1 MAFDWDKITDRLG
14 SFGENVGS
22 TLKGIFGAR
31 NERMVK
37 RLEPIVLKINQLESW
52 AKGLSAEQFQQQ
64 TAIYKAQV
72 AKGEKTL
79 EDLIPEAFALVREA
93 AVRTLGMRHYDVQLV
108 GGMILHEGK
117 IAEMM
122 TGEGKTLVA
131 TLPLYLNALS
141 GQTVYL
147 VTVNDYLARRDAA
160 WMGPI
165 YDYMGVAVA
174 SIQSDMAPWE
184 RQPVYLC
191 DIVYG
196 TNNEFGFDY
205 LRDNMKSRVEDQ
217 VQKNL
222 FFAIV
227 DEVDSILIDEA
238 RTPLI
243 ISGPAADTSDKY
255 ALADEIARKLEK
267 DVHFEVKEKERSVAL
282 LELGIETAE
291 KLVGVPSFF
300 VPPHE
305 DWLHFI
311 ENALRAHHLN
321 RRDTEYVVEGDEV
334 IIVDEFT
341 GRKMTGRR
349 WSDGLHQA
357 VETKEGLKVKQEN
370 QTLATI
376 TLQNYFRMF
385 KKLSGMT
392 GTALTEAGEFHK
404 IYKLD
409 VVSIPTNMP
418 LARQDHEDVVY
429 RTAPE
434 KWKAIG
440 NEIADM
446 HAKGQPVLV
455 GTTSIEKS
463 ETVSKLLAGRGI
475 PHEVLN
481 AKNHEREAT
490 IVARAGERGAVT
502 VATNMAGRGTD
513 IKLGG
518 NFEHRLEEA
527 LKTAGL
533 TLGDPEKLAEID
545 AVRKQ
550 VREQCDKDE
559 QEVLGLGGL
568 YVLGT
573 ERHESR
579 RIDNQ
584 LRGRTGRQG
593 NVGKSRFFLSLED
606 DLMRIFYRDW
616 VKNAMEKLGMTEDTP
631 IESGMVTR
639 AIGRAQKKVEDRNFE
654 QRRSLLEYDEV
665 MNGQRKEVYG
675 TRQDVLERIELREK
689 VEMMLGRVV
698 ERHARVVH
706 LQDTEGFGTWFQRSF
721 GFEVDAQIAAD
732 VTAKTGDFRPAT
744 KSVLD
749 HYAGRETEVT
759 PDVMRQVE
767 RYLLLKA
774 LDDKWR
780 DHLLAID
787 SLKAGIGLRGYAQV
801 DPKTEYK
808 REGYQLFEKLLMAI
822 EDEVTGLILRIQ
834 VEPGAVARP
843 AGAPAPRYISPMGP
857 GRSPGNP
864 ALKEGTIPPAAA
876 PKDPSAAG
884 APPPSATPQPGSPG
898 GDGAPSPR
906 PGPTGGSGPGPGQGA
921 GLAAAPGTPGANRPP
936 APAAPPRRLAG
947 PAYVP
952 ASQQFDLARRQQ
964 AQAREQQQAAARE
977 LSGAAPSAPAPAAGA
992 PAAPAKAAAKAAASA
1007 QRVLTPKDLEGI
1019 GRNDV
1024 CPCGSGQKF
1033 KKCHGRDL

>member
-37 RLEPIVLKINQLESW
+37 RLEPLIQQINALEPW
-52 AKGLSAEQFQQQ
+52 AQGLSAEQFSAK
-64 TAIYKAQV
+64 TNEWKTQV
-72 AKGEKTL
+72 QGGEKTL
-79 EDLIPEAFALVREA
+79 EDLIPEAFALAREA
-93 AVRTLGMRHYDVQLV
+93 AVRTLGMRPYDVQLV

-141 GQTVYL
+141 GKTVYL

-165 YDYMGVAVA
+165 FDYLGVSVA
-174 SIQSDMAPWE
+174 SLQSDMSPWE
-184 RQPVYLC
+184 RQPVYLA

-205 LRDNMKSRVEDQ
+205 LRDNMKSRAEDQ
-217 VQKNL
+217 VQKDL

-255 ALADEIARKLEK
+255 KLADEIARQLEK
-267 DVHFEVKEKERSVAL
+267 DVHFEVKEKERSVSL
-282 LELGIETAE
+282 LEAGIEAAE

-357 VETKEGLKVKQEN
+357 VEFKEGLKVKQEN

-385 KKLSGMT
+385 KKLAGMT

-404 IYKLD
+404 IYTLD
-409 VVSIPTNMP
+409 VVSIPTNLP
-418 LARQDHEDVVY
+418 IAREDAEDVVY
-429 RTAPE
+429 RTEPE

-440 NEIADM
+440 NEISDM
-446 HAKGQPVLV
+446 HSKGQPVLV

-463 ETVSKLLAGRGI
+463 EKVSATLASRGI

-518 NFEHRLEEA
+518 NFEHRLEVA
-527 LKTAGL
+527 LTEAGL
-533 TLGDPEKLAEID
+533 SLGDLEHLKEID
-545 AVRKQ
+545 AIRKTVRA
-550 VREQCDKDE
+550 QCDKDE
-559 QEVLGLGGL
+559 GEVLGLGGL

-616 VKNAMEKLGMTEDTP
+616 VKNAMEKLGMSEDTP

-639 AIGRAQKKVEDRNFE
+639 AIARAQKKVEDRNFE
-654 QRRSLLEYDEV
+654 IRRSLLEYDEV
-665 MNGQRKEVYG
+665 MNEQRKEIYG

-689 VEMMLGRVV
+689 VENMLARVV
-698 ERHARVVH
+698 ERHARTVH
-706 LQDTEGFGTWFQRSF
+706 LLDPDGYRNWFQRSF
-721 GFEVDAQIAAD
+721 GFELDTQLAAD
-732 VTAKTGDFRPAT
+732 ATAKVGDPRPIVAIVLETYT
-744 KSVLD
+744 KREQDLGAEVL
-749 HYAGRETEVT
+749 
-759 PDVMRQVE
+759 RQVE

-787 SLKAGIGLRGYAQV
+787 ALKAGIGLRGYAQV

-808 REGYQLFEKLLMAI
+808 REGFELFQKLLQAI

-834 VEPGAVARP
+834 VDPNTVARQT
-843 AGAPAPRYISPMGP
+843 GAPAPRYASPMGP
-857 GRSPGNP
+857 GRTPGNP
-864 ALKEGTIPPAAA
+864 ALQEGVAPPVADLTAAKPAANVEAPSGGDLAPAPSTSTSTAPTQPRAAPVARQAPPAR
-876 PKDPSAAG
+876 
-884 APPPSATPQPGSPG
+884 
-898 GDGAPSPR
+898 R
-906 PGPTGGSGPGPGQGA
+906 PG
-921 GLAAAPGTPGANRPP
+921 
-936 APAAPPRRLAG
+936 
-947 PAYVP
+947 YVP

-964 AQAREQQQAAARE
+964 ALAQAREQQAASGTAAA
-977 LSGAAPSAPAPAAGA
+977 PKPTQ
-992 PAAPAKAAAKAAASA
+992 ASSSS
-1007 QRVLTPKDLEGI
+1007 QRVLTPKDLEGV
-1019 GRNDV
+1019 GRNDA